1 MTKRILVIEDEP
13 SIAELI
19 AVNLAHAGFE
29 VEKALQADQA
39 LIMIGRKVPSLIVL
53 DWMLPG
59 KPGIQFAQELKASD
73 KTKSIPILMLT
84 AKSEEA
90 DKVAGLNAGA
100 DDYVTKPFSPNEFIA
115 RVKALLRRHTP
126 EPEIDAPLIV
136 GPLRLDQGGHRLIAV
151 WPGFD
156 PKAISLGPTDFKLLQ
171 FLMLNPERVHTRNQ
185 LLDGIWGNDKYID
198 ERTVDVHIKRLR
210 EALQPS
216 GCDRFIETVRG
227 AGYRITK
234 TPKEN
239 D

>member
-1 MTKRILVIEDEP
+1 MTQHILVVEDEP

-19 AVNLAHAGFE
+19 AVNLAHAGYE
-29 VEKALQADQA
+29 VERALQSDQA
-39 LIMIGRKVPSLIVL
+39 LSMIHRKAPSLIVL

-59 KPGIQFAQELKASD
+59 KPGIQFARELKSNE
-73 KTKSIPILMLT
+73 KTKAIPILMLT
-84 AKSEEA
+84 AKGEEA

-115 RVKALLRRHTP
+115 RVKALLRRHTS
-126 EPEIDAPLIV
+126 EPDIDAPLIV

-171 FLMLNPERVHTRNQ
+171 FLMLNPESVHTRNQ
-185 LLDGIWGNDKYID
+185 LLDGVWGNDKYID
-198 ERTVDVHIKRLR
+198 ERTIDVHIKRLR

-216 GCDRFIETVRG
+216 GCDRFVETVRG

-239 D
+239 

>member
-1 MTKRILVIEDEP
+1 MTQHILVVEDEP

-19 AVNLAHAGFE
+19 AVNLAHAGYE
-29 VEKALQADQA
+29 VERALQSDQA
-39 LIMIGRKVPSLIVL
+39 LSMIHRKAPSLIVL

-59 KPGIQFAQELKASD
+59 KPGIQFARELKSNE
-73 KTKSIPILMLT
+73 KTKAIPILMLT
-84 AKSEEA
+84 AKGEEA

-115 RVKALLRRHTP
+115 RVKALLRRHTS
-126 EPEIDAPLIV
+126 EPDIDAPLIV

-185 LLDGIWGNDKYID
+185 LLDGVWGNDKYID
-198 ERTVDVHIKRLR
+198 ERTIDVHIKRLR

-216 GCDRFIETVRG
+216 GCDRFVETVRG

-239 D
+239 

>member
-1 MTKRILVIEDEP
+1 
-13 SIAELI
+13 
-19 AVNLAHAGFE
+19 
-29 VEKALQADQA
+29 
-39 LIMIGRKVPSLIVL
+39 
-53 DWMLPG
+53 MLPG
-59 KPGIQFAQELKASD
+59 KPGIQFARELKSNE
-73 KTKSIPILMLT
+73 KTKAIPILMLT
-84 AKSEEA
+84 AKGEEA

-115 RVKALLRRHTP
+115 RVKALLRRHTS
-126 EPEIDAPLIV
+126 EPDIDAPLIV

-185 LLDGIWGNDKYID
+185 LLDGVWGNDKYID
-198 ERTVDVHIKRLR
+198 ERTIDVHIKRLR

-216 GCDRFIETVRG
+216 GCDRFVETVRG

-239 D
+239 

>member
-1 MTKRILVIEDEP
+1 MTQHILVVEDEP

-19 AVNLAHAGFE
+19 AVNLAHAGYE
-29 VEKALQADQA
+29 VERALQSDQA
-39 LIMIGRKVPSLIVL
+39 LSMIHRKAPSLIVL

-59 KPGIQFAQELKASD
+59 KPGIQFARELKSNE
-73 KTKSIPILMLT
+73 KTKAIPILMLT
-84 AKSEEA
+84 ARGEEA

-115 RVKALLRRHTP
+115 RVKALLRRHTS
-126 EPEIDAPLIV
+126 EPDIDAPLIV

-185 LLDGIWGNDKYID
+185 LLDGVWGNDKYID
-198 ERTVDVHIKRLR
+198 ERTIDVHIKRLR

-216 GCDRFIETVRG
+216 GCDRFVETVRG

-239 D
+239 

>member
-1 MTKRILVIEDEP
+1 MTKVLVVEDEP

-19 AVNLAHAGFE
+19 AVNLAHAGYE
-29 VEKALQADQA
+29 VERALQSDQA
-39 LIMIGRKVPSLIVL
+39 LSMIHRKAPSLIVL

-59 KPGIQFAQELKASD
+59 KPGIQFARELKSNE
-73 KTKSIPILMLT
+73 KTKAIPILMLT
-84 AKSEEA
+84 AKGEEA

-115 RVKALLRRHTP
+115 RVKALLRRHTS
-126 EPEIDAPLIV
+126 EPDIDAPLIV

-185 LLDGIWGNDKYID
+185 LLDGVWGNDKYID
-198 ERTVDVHIKRLR
+198 ERTIDVHIKRLR

-216 GCDRFIETVRG
+216 GCDRFVETVRG

-239 D
+239 

>member
-59 KPGIQFAQELKASD
+59 KPGIKFAQELKASD

>member
-1 MTKRILVIEDEP
+1 MTHRILIVEDEP

-19 AVNLAHAGFE
+19 AVNLNHAGYE
-29 VEKALQADQA
+29 VQRAMQTELASMLMKDTL
-39 LIMIGRKVPSLIVL
+39 PSLLIL

-59 KPGIQFAQELKASD
+59 KPGIQFARELKSNE
-73 KTKSIPILMLT
+73 KTKAIPILMLT
-84 AKSEEA
+84 AKGEEA

-115 RVKALLRRHTP
+115 RVKALLRRHTS
-126 EPEIDAPLIV
+126 EPDIDAPLIV

-185 LLDGIWGNDKYID
+185 LLDGVWGNDKYID
-198 ERTVDVHIKRLR
+198 ERTIDVHIKRLR

-216 GCDRFIETVRG
+216 GCDRFVETVRG

-239 D
+239 

>member
-1 MTKRILVIEDEP
+1 MTQRILVVEDEP

-29 VEKALQADQA
+29 VERALQTDQA
-39 LIMIGRKVPSLIVL
+39 LMMIGRKAPSLIVL

-59 KPGIQFAQELKASD
+59 KPGIQFARELKASD
-73 KTKSIPILMLT
+73 KTKAIPILMLT
-84 AKSEEA
+84 AKGEEA

-185 LLDGIWGNDKYID
+185 LLDGVWGNDKYID

-216 GCDRFIETVRG
+216 GCDRFVETVRG

-239 D
+239 

>member
-1 MTKRILVIEDEP
+1 MTQHILVVEDEP

-29 VEKALQADQA
+29 VERALQSDQA
-39 LIMIGRKVPSLIVL
+39 LSMINRKAPSLIVL

-59 KPGIQFAQELKASD
+59 KPGIQFARELKSNE
-73 KTKSIPILMLT
+73 KTKAIPILMLT
-84 AKSEEA
+84 ARGEEA

-126 EPEIDAPLIV
+126 EPDIDAPLIV

-156 PKAISLGPTDFKLLQ
+156 PKSIALGPTDFKLLQ

-185 LLDGIWGNDKYID
+185 LLDGVWGNDKYID
-198 ERTVDVHIKRLR
+198 ERTIDVHIKRLR

-216 GCDRFIETVRG
+216 GCDRFVETVRG

-239 D
+239 

>member
-1 MTKRILVIEDEP
+1 MTQHILVVEDEP

-29 VEKALQADQA
+29 VERALQSDQA
-39 LIMIGRKVPSLIVL
+39 LSMINRKAPSLIVL

-59 KPGIQFAQELKASD
+59 KPGIQFARELKSNE
-73 KTKSIPILMLT
+73 KTKAIPILMLT
-84 AKSEEA
+84 ARGEEA

-115 RVKALLRRHTP
+115 RVKALLRRHTS
-126 EPEIDAPLIV
+126 EPDIDAPLIV

-156 PKAISLGPTDFKLLQ
+156 PKAIALGPTDFKLLQ

-185 LLDGIWGNDKYID
+185 LLDGVWGNDKYID
-198 ERTVDVHIKRLR
+198 ERTIDVHIKRLR

-216 GCDRFIETVRG
+216 GCDRFVETVRG

-239 D
+239 